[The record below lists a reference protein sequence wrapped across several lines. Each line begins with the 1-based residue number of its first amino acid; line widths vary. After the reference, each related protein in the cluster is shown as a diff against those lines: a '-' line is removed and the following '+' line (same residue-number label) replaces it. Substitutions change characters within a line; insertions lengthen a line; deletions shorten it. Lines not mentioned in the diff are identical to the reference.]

1 MILVH
6 RCVIVPEALASTAAY
21 LTGQATP
28 AGAGMFVQ
36 GLGADG
42 EPTHRFSNGLISD
55 EFSGLLPLD
64 EWDEDSQQYVRT
76 LPGDVAAIVAISEGA
91 ATEGQVQALLDAA
104 VCTADT
110 WTVMVARLG
119 LRPVDQ
125 QEDI

>member
-1 MILVH
+1 MILIH
-6 RCVIVPEALASTAAY
+6 RCIIVPDELAATAAY

-28 AGAGMFVQ
+28 AGAGMFIQ
-36 GLGADG
+36 GLGPEAEDIA
-42 EPTHRFSNGLISD
+42 THRFSNGLISD
-55 EFSGLLPLD
+55 EFSSLLPLD

-119 LRPVDQ
+119 LHLVD
-125 QEDI
+125 

>member
-1 MILVH
+1 MILIH
-6 RCVIVPEALASTAAY
+6 RCIIVPDELAATAAY

-36 GLGADG
+36 GLGT
-42 EPTHRFSNGLISD
+42 EEEVTHRFSNGLISD
-55 EFSGLLPLD
+55 EFSSLLPLD

-76 LPGDVAAIVAISEGA
+76 RPGDVAAIVEISEGA
-91 ATEGQVQALLDAA
+91 ATEEQVQALLDAA
-104 VCTADT
+104 VCSSDP

-125 QEDI
+125 QEDV

>member
-6 RCVIVPEALASTAAY
+6 RCIIVPDEFAATAAY

-36 GLGADG
+36 GLGADD
-42 EPTHRFSNGLISD
+42 ELTHRFSNGMISS
-55 EFSGLLPLD
+55 EFCAVLPLD

-91 ATEGQVQALLDAA
+91 ATEGQVQALLDDA
-104 VCTADT
+104 VCTTDP

-119 LRPVDQ
+119 LSPVEQ